1 MYTDSIAQKLSPVAG
16 FSLIELHLYI
26 TIMAIMV
33 IMVCHIALQYHSL
46 YDKTET
52 FTQAV
57 MQQKKEINFSPGSFL
72 KKGKLLAG
80 TGKQKMVLLENVA
93 AFDIVLDMKDKMVS
107 GSTFTCA
114 YGTRTVSW
122 YHAAPTKAFSCSYS
136 L

>member
-1 MYTDSIAQKLSPVAG
+1 
-16 FSLIELHLYI
+16 
-26 TIMAIMV
+26 MAIMV

-46 YDKTET
+46 YDKTAIRAQESVALLAAIRSVNET